1 MAVVA
6 ILVVSAFLLALLAAP
21 DRSPQP
27 TARGDGTSTGP
38 RGASVTQPGQPP
50 GGEPTETVL
59 VFDDGRDGAVTVDF
73 ESGVLERTRLP
84 GQRAG
89 QRPFRLWRLEE
100 RLVVGADRIW
110 ALQLDS
116 DTSQQLGEATTFLPD
131 ARPDRLWLV
140 DDPGDGSSPVTW
152 TLIDG
157 RGDVLHRTVGR
168 DGMVPVRGVPS
179 GLAVT
184 TRQGLKVYDVTS
196 DRVYFYVGAPHG
208 RIADVAADRVVWCRP
223 GCHRLAV
230 VGEGSDRTT
239 LGADEAMMF
248 ETGSVWLSPD
258 GRYLAAVASAVAPG
272 IGPVRQVMVFDVDA
286 RQVHARQRVPAGD
299 LHGSWSVDGRQFFYA
314 LPDGDRLELGRFR
327 VGGTG
332 FEVRAHPPPG
342 ALDGFVAL
350 PRTAAAG

>member
-1 MAVVA
+1 MAGAA
-6 ILVVSAFLLALLAAP
+6 ILVVPAFLLAAP
-21 DRSPQP
+21 DRGPQT
-27 TARGDGTSTGP
+27 TARGDATSTGP
-38 RGASVTQPGQPP
+38 PGASATHPAEPP
-50 GGEPTETVL
+50 GGEPAETVL

-110 ALQLDS
+110 AVQLDA
-116 DTSQQLGEATTFLPD
+116 DASQQLGEATTFLPD
-131 ARPDRLWLV
+131 ARPDRLWLI
-140 DDPGDGSSPVTW
+140 DDPGVGSGHPTW

-157 RGDVLHRTVGR
+157 SGDVLHRTVGR

-179 GLAVT
+179 GLALT
-184 TRQGLKVYDVTS
+184 TRHGLKVYDVAS
-196 DRVYFYVGAPHG
+196 DRIYFYVGAPHG
-208 RIADVAADRVVWCRP
+208 RIGDVAADRVVWCRP

-230 VGEGSDRTT
+230 VSEGPDRTT
-239 LGADEAMMF
+239 LGADEVMAF

-258 GRYLAAVASAVAPG
+258 GRHLAAVASAVAPG
-272 IGPVRQVMVFDVDA
+272 TVPVRQVMVFEVDA
-286 RQVHARQRVPAGD
+286 GRVHARQRVPSGD

-332 FEVRAHPPPG
+332 FEVRAHPRPV